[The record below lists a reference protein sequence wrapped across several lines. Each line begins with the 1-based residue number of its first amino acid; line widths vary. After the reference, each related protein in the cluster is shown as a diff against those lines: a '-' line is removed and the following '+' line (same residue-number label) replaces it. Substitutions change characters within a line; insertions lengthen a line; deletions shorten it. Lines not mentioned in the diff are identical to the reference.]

1 MSGGSQDR
9 QKPGGSEAERR
20 RAGAAKAAGGN
31 QAEALMG
38 VILCL
43 VEPRLGPRAGRQATM
58 PVVTISRGLVQIVAD
73 GNEEWPL
80 RFNIHYDGAYT
91 HVSVQQIRPPVDPP
105 GPSPAWPWMGAG
117 DRLPKGCGVSCR

>member
-31 QAEALMG
+31 QAEALG

-105 GPSPAWPWMGAG
+105 GPFPAWTCMGAG